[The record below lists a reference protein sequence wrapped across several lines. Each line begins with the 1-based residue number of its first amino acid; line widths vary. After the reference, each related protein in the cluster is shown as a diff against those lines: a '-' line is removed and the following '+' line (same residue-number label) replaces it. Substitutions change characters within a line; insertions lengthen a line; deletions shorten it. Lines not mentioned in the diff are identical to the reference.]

1 MGCYVI
7 NIFSDVCLISS
18 TLHPFPEPFL
28 IRPLQFEVFKHI
40 YSLHSWSNK
49 LPVTSVNGSTK
60 IVTKF
65 PLKPQPQTHNIM
77 DPSGPSQP
85 SWPNAYETKGN
96 PADSSPAEQ
105 RRAEQKQHQHGTSP
119 AVEERKPG
127 AKQHS
132 STANALPTSLAQ
144 GVSGGAI
151 QGEERYGRSEED
163 VGRHRELDGEQMR
176 APGEGRVAQAVED
189 KPGAGPPEQDF
200 ASDLDR

>member
-1 MGCYVI
+1 
-7 NIFSDVCLISS
+7 
-18 TLHPFPEPFL
+18 
-28 IRPLQFEVFKHI
+28 
-40 YSLHSWSNK
+40 
-49 LPVTSVNGSTK
+49 
-60 IVTKF
+60 
-65 PLKPQPQTHNIM
+65 M

-119 AVEERKPG
+119 VVEERKPG

-132 STANALPTSLAQ
+132 STADALPTSLAQ

-200 ASDLDR
+200 ASDLDRKKKEQAGLREEMKNARQHGMISDEASIGRGTEGLRDV